1 MKGRCIPTPPSLPAA
16 AQPRHSSE
24 AHRGVPRL
32 RAMWVRGMTRRWRGP
47 RLVFGGEQQQ
57 QQQQQQP
64 EPQKLETSPP
74 KLLVLLL
81 VPQLVPPRRPR
92 FLDS

>member
-57 QQQQQQP
+57 QQQQQP

-92 FLDS
+92 CLDS